1 MTNYLTDDFFNDVF
15 SSVFRA
21 PVFGNETLMK
31 TDIYEKDGRY
41 VLETELP
48 GYAKEDVTISLYN
61 GDLTVRAEKQ
71 KKETD
76 ENVRILRQERYRGAC
91 TRTFK
96 VGTALTDA
104 DIHASFQDGIL
115 SIDFPT
121 EQRKQEMEKKII
133 SIG

>member
-1 MTNYLTDDFFNDVF
+1 M
-15 SSVFRA
+15 
-21 PVFGNETLMK
+21 
-31 TDIYEKDGRY
+31 
-41 VLETELP
+41 
-48 GYAKEDVTISLYN
+48 
-61 GDLTVRAEKQ
+61 Q

-121 EQRKQEMEKKII
+121 EQRKQEMEKKFI